1 MNLGIVTRIA
11 GRASLV
17 LTKHAP
23 TILTAAGTVGFI
35 GTTVLASKAT
45 LKVEET
51 VAEEASLL
59 VKVHEA
65 HEEGKLSD
73 KDATHDKVVLYTRM
87 LTKLGKLYA
96 PALILGAASIASL
109 ATGHG
114 IMLKRNASLAA
125 AYAAVDQAFKTYKKK
140 VEAKFG
146 KEAVLE
152 AVSAKAQEELTGD
165 SLDIEAVSNTPGG
178 VSPYGVVFGPDNVN
192 WSADEDLAILHLKC
206 QQQYANDILQT
217 RGHIFL
223 NEVYKMLG
231 FPHTPAGAVT
241 GWVKG
246 NGDDFIDFNISDGI
260 FEGEDEHGRIVT
272 KWALDFNVDGVMWD
286 KI

>member
-1 MNLGIVTRIA
+1 MNLGVVTRLA
-11 GRASLV
+11 GRAGLV
-17 LTKHAP
+17 LSKHAP
-23 TILTAAGTVGFI
+23 TILTAAGTAGFI
-35 GTTVLASKAT
+35 GTTILASKAT

-51 VAEEASLL
+51 VAEEAALL

-65 HEEGKLSD
+65 HDAGKLED
-73 KDATHDKVVLYTRM
+73 KDALHDKVILYTRM
-87 LTKLGKLYA
+87 TTKLAKLYA
-96 PALILGAASIASL
+96 PALILGAASIVSL

-140 VEAKFG
+140 VESKFG
-146 KEAVLE
+146 KEAVLDALVSTPQEDLTKDEMTLE
-152 AVSAKAQEELTGD
+152 AVT
-165 SLDIEAVSNTPGG
+165 AVDG
-178 VSPYGVVFGPDNVN
+178 VSPYGVIFDEDNVN
-192 WSADEDLAILHLKC
+192 WSADEDLAKLHLDC

-246 NGDDFIDFNISDGI
+246 QGDDFVDFNIFDGM
-260 FEGEDEHGRIVT
+260 FEGEDKNGRTVT
-272 KWALDFNVDGVMWD
+272 KWALDFNVDGVMYD

>member
-1 MNLGIVTRIA
+1 MNLGVVTRLA
-11 GRASLV
+11 GRAGLV
-17 LTKHAP
+17 LSKHAP
-23 TILTAAGTVGFI
+23 TILTAAGTAGFI
-35 GTTVLASKAT
+35 GTTILASKAT

-51 VAEEASLL
+51 IAEEAALL

-65 HEEGKLSD
+65 HESGKLSD
-73 KDATHDKVVLYTRM
+73 KDATHDKVVLYSRM
-87 LTKLGKLYA
+87 TTKLAKLYA
-96 PALILGAASIASL
+96 PALILGAASIVSL

-140 VEAKFG
+140 VESKFG
-146 KEAVLE
+146 KEAVLDALVSTPQEDLTKDEMTLE
-152 AVSAKAQEELTGD
+152 AVT
-165 SLDIEAVSNTPGG
+165 AVDG
-178 VSPYGVVFGPDNVN
+178 VSPYGVIFDEDNVN
-192 WSADEDLAILHLKC
+192 WSADEDLAKLHLDC

-246 NGDDFIDFNISDGI
+246 QGDDFVDFNIFDGM
-260 FEGEDEHGRIVT
+260 FEGEDKNGRTVT
-272 KWALDFNVDGVMWD
+272 KWALDFNVDGVMYD

>member
-1 MNLGIVTRIA
+1 MNLGVVTRIV
-11 GRASLV
+11 GRAGLV
-17 LTKHAP
+17 LSKHAP
-23 TILTAAGTVGFI
+23 TILTAAGTAGFI

-51 VAEEASLL
+51 VAEEAALL

-65 HEEGKLSD
+65 HESGKLTD
-73 KDATHDKVVLYTRM
+73 KDATHDKVVLYSRM
-87 LTKLGKLYA
+87 TTKLVKLYA
-96 PALILGAASIASL
+96 PALILGAASIVSL

-140 VEAKFG
+140 IESKFG
-146 KEAVLE
+146 KEAVLDALVSVPEEDLTKDEMTLE
-152 AVSAKAQEELTGD
+152 AIT
-165 SLDIEAVSNTPGG
+165 AVDG
-178 VSPYGVVFGPDNVN
+178 VSPYGVIFDSTNNN
-192 WSADEDLAILHLKC
+192 WSADEDLSMLHLKC

-246 NGDDFIDFNISDGI
+246 NGDDFIDFNIYDGM
-260 FEGEDEHGRIVT
+260 FEGEDSNGRTVT

>member
-1 MNLGIVTRIA
+1 MNLGIVTRLA
-11 GRASLV
+11 GRAGLV
-17 LTKHAP
+17 LSKHAP
-23 TILTAAGTVGFI
+23 TILTAAGTAGFI
-35 GTTVLASKAT
+35 GTTILASKAT

-51 VAEEASLL
+51 VAEETALL

-65 HEEGKLSD
+65 HDAGKLED
-73 KDATHDKVVLYTRM
+73 KDALRDKVILYTRM
-87 LTKLGKLYA
+87 TTKLAKLYA
-96 PALILGAASIASL
+96 PALILGAASIVSL

-140 VEAKFG
+140 VESKFG
-146 KEAVLE
+146 KDAVIDAL
-152 AVSAKAQEELTGD
+152 VSTAEEDLTKNELTM
-165 SLDIEAVSNTPGG
+165 EAIAAVDG
-178 VSPYGVVFGPDNVN
+178 VSPYGVIFDETNNN
-192 WSADEDLAILHLKC
+192 WSADEDLSMLHLKC

-246 NGDDFIDFNISDGI
+246 NGDDFVDFNIFEGT
-260 FEGEDEHGRIVT
+260 FEGEDEKGRTVT
-272 KWALDFNVDGVMWD
+272 KWALDFNVDGVMYD

>member
-1 MNLGIVTRIA
+1 MNLGIVTRLA
-11 GRASLV
+11 GRAGLV
-17 LTKHAP
+17 LSKHAP
-23 TILTAAGTVGFI
+23 TILTAAGTAGFI
-35 GTTVLASKAT
+35 GTTILASKAT

-51 VAEEASLL
+51 ISEEAALL

-65 HEEGKLSD
+65 HDAGKLED
-73 KDATHDKVVLYTRM
+73 KDALRDKVILYTRM
-87 LTKLGKLYA
+87 TTKLAKLYA
-96 PALILGAASIASL
+96 PALILGAASIVSL

-140 VEAKFG
+140 VESKFG
-146 KEAVLE
+146 KDAVIDAL
-152 AVSAKAQEELTGD
+152 VSTAEEDLTKNELTM
-165 SLDIEAVSNTPGG
+165 EAIAAVDG
-178 VSPYGVVFGPDNVN
+178 VSPYGVIFDETNNN
-192 WSADEDLAILHLKC
+192 WSADEDLSMLHLKC

-246 NGDDFIDFNISDGI
+246 NGDDFVDFNIFEGT
-260 FEGEDEHGRIVT
+260 FEGEDEKGRTVT
-272 KWALDFNVDGVMWD
+272 KWALDFNVDGVMYD

>member
-1 MNLGIVTRIA
+1 MNLGIVTRLA
-11 GRASLV
+11 GRAGLV
-17 LTKHAP
+17 LSKHAP
-23 TILTAAGTVGFI
+23 TILTAAGTAGFI
-35 GTTVLASKAT
+35 GTTILASKAT

-51 VAEEASLL
+51 VAEESALL

-65 HEEGKLSD
+65 HEAGKLSD
-73 KDATHDKVVLYTRM
+73 KDATHDKVVLYSRM
-87 LTKLGKLYA
+87 TTKLAKLYA
-96 PALILGAASIASL
+96 PALILGAASIVSL

-140 VEAKFG
+140 VESKFG
-146 KEAVLE
+146 KDAVIDAL
-152 AVSAKAQEELTGD
+152 VSTAEEDLTKDELTM
-165 SLDIEAVSNTPGG
+165 EAIAAVNG
-178 VSPYGVVFGPDNVN
+178 VSPYGVIFDETNNN
-192 WSADEDLAILHLKC
+192 WSADEDLSMLHLKC

-246 NGDDFIDFNISDGI
+246 NGDDFVDFNIFEGT
-260 FEGEDEHGRIVT
+260 FEGEDEKGRTVT
-272 KWALDFNVDGVMWD
+272 KWALDFNVDGVMYD

>member
-1 MNLGIVTRIA
+1 MNLGIVTRLA
-11 GRASLV
+11 GRAGLV
-17 LTKHAP
+17 LSKHAP
-23 TILTAAGTVGFI
+23 TILTAAGTAGFI
-35 GTTVLASKAT
+35 GTTILASKAT

-51 VAEEASLL
+51 IAEETALL

-65 HEEGKLSD
+65 HEAGKLED
-73 KDATHDKVVLYTRM
+73 KDALHDKVILYTRM
-87 LTKLGKLYA
+87 TTKLAKLYA
-96 PALILGAASIASL
+96 PALILGAASIVSL

-140 VEAKFG
+140 VESKFG
-146 KEAVLE
+146 KDAVIDAL
-152 AVSAKAQEELTGD
+152 VSTAEEDLTKNELTM
-165 SLDIEAVSNTPGG
+165 EAIAAVDG
-178 VSPYGVVFGPDNVN
+178 VSPYGVIFDETNNN
-192 WSADEDLAILHLKC
+192 WSADEDLSMLHLKC

-246 NGDDFIDFNISDGI
+246 NGDDFVDFNIFEGT
-260 FEGEDEHGRIVT
+260 FEGEDEKGRTVT
-272 KWALDFNVDGVMWD
+272 KWALDFNVDGVMYD
-286 KI
+286 NI

>member
-1 MNLGIVTRIA
+1 MNLSFATRII
-11 GRASLV
+11 GRTSLV
-17 LTKHAP
+17 ISKHAP
-23 TILTAAGTVGFI
+23 TILTVAGTAGFI

-45 LKVEET
+45 LKLEET

-65 HEEGKLSD
+65 QEEGKLSD
-73 KDATHDKVVLYTRM
+73 KDAAHDKVVLYTRM
-87 LTKLGKLYA
+87 VTKLGKLYA
-96 PALILGAASIASL
+96 PALILGAASIAAL

-125 AYAAVDQAFKTYKKK
+125 AYAAVDQAFKSYKKK

-146 KEAVLE
+146 KDAVLE
-152 AVSAKAQEELTGD
+152 AISVPTEELVVDGETTESVLKYGD
-165 SLDIEAVSNTPGG
+165 T
-178 VSPYGVVFGPDNVN
+178 SPYGVIFDETNHN
-192 WSADEDLAILHLKC
+192 WSADEDLSALHLKC

-231 FPHTPAGAVT
+231 SPHTPAGAIT

-246 NGDDFIDFNISDGI
+246 NGDNFVDFNIHDGL
-260 FEGEDEHGRIVT
+260 FEGEDANGRLVT
-272 KWALDFNVDGVMWD
+272 KWALDFNVDGVMYD

>member
-1 MNLGIVTRIA
+1 MNLGIVTRLA
-11 GRASLV
+11 GRAGLV
-17 LTKHAP
+17 LSKHAP
-23 TILTAAGTVGFI
+23 TILTAAGTAGFI
-35 GTTVLASKAT
+35 GTTILASKAT

-51 VAEEASLL
+51 IAEEAALL

-65 HEEGKLSD
+65 HEFGKLED
-73 KDATHDKVVLYTRM
+73 KDALHDKVVLYTRM
-87 LTKLGKLYA
+87 TTKLAKLYA
-96 PALILGAASIASL
+96 PALILGAASIVSL

-114 IMLKRNASLAA
+114 VMLKRNASLAA

-140 VEAKFG
+140 VESKFG
-146 KEAVLE
+146 KDAVIDAL
-152 AVSAKAQEELTGD
+152 VSTAEEDLTKNELTM
-165 SLDIEAVSNTPGG
+165 EAIAAVDG
-178 VSPYGVVFGPDNVN
+178 VSPYGVIFDETNNN
-192 WSADEDLAILHLKC
+192 WSADEDLSMLHLKC

-246 NGDDFIDFNISDGI
+246 NGDDFVDFNIFEGT
-260 FEGEDEHGRIVT
+260 FEGEDEKGHTVT
-272 KWALDFNVDGVMWD
+272 KWALDFNVDGVMYD

>member
-1 MNLGIVTRIA
+1 MNLGVVTRLA
-11 GRASLV
+11 GRAGLV
-17 LTKHAP
+17 LSKHAP
-23 TILTAAGTVGFI
+23 TILTAAGTAGFI
-35 GTTVLASKAT
+35 GTTILASKAT

-51 VAEEASLL
+51 VAEETALL

-65 HEEGKLSD
+65 HEAGKLSD

-87 LTKLGKLYA
+87 TTKLAKLYF
-96 PALILGAASIASL
+96 PALILGAASIVSL

-140 VEAKFG
+140 VESKFG
-146 KEAVLE
+146 KEAVLD
-152 AVSAKAQEELTGD
+152 ALVSTAEEDLTKDELTM
-165 SLDIEAVSNTPGG
+165 EAIAAVDG
-178 VSPYGVVFGPDNVN
+178 VSPYGVIFDETNNN
-192 WSADEDLAILHLKC
+192 WSADEDLSMLHLKC

-246 NGDDFIDFNISDGI
+246 NGDDFVDFNIFEGT
-260 FEGEDEHGRIVT
+260 FEGEDEKGRTVT
-272 KWALDFNVDGVMWD
+272 KWALDFNVDGVMYD

>member
-1 MNLGIVTRIA
+1 MNLGIVTRLA
-11 GRASLV
+11 GRAGLV
-17 LTKHAP
+17 LSKHAP
-23 TILTAAGTVGFI
+23 TILTAAGTAGFI
-35 GTTVLASKAT
+35 GTTILASKAT

-51 VAEEASLL
+51 VAEETALL

-65 HEEGKLSD
+65 HDAGKLED
-73 KDATHDKVVLYTRM
+73 KDALHDKVVLYTRM
-87 LTKLGKLYA
+87 TTKLAKLYA
-96 PALILGAASIASL
+96 PALILGAASIVSL

-140 VEAKFG
+140 IESKFG
-146 KEAVLE
+146 KEAVLDALVSTPQEDLTKDEMTLE
-152 AVSAKAQEELTGD
+152 AVT
-165 SLDIEAVSNTPGG
+165 AVDG
-178 VSPYGVVFGPDNVN
+178 VSPYGVIFDEDNVN
-192 WSADEDLAILHLKC
+192 WSADEDLAKLHLDC

-246 NGDDFIDFNISDGI
+246 QGDDFVDFNIFDGM
-260 FEGEDEHGRIVT
+260 FEGEDKNGRTVT
-272 KWALDFNVDGVMWD
+272 KWALDFNVDGVMYD

>member
-1 MNLGIVTRIA
+1 MNLSFATRII
-11 GRASLV
+11 GRTSLV
-17 LTKHAP
+17 LSKYAP
-23 TILTAAGTVGFI
+23 TILTVAGTAGFV

-45 LKVEET
+45 LKLEET

-65 HEEGKLSD
+65 QEDGKLSD
-73 KDATHDKVVLYTRM
+73 KDAAHDKVVLYTRM
-87 LTKLGKLYA
+87 ATKLGKLYA
-96 PALILGAASIASL
+96 PALILGAASIAAL

-125 AYAAVDQAFKTYKKK
+125 AYAAVDQAFKSYKKK

-146 KEAVLE
+146 REAVLE
-152 AVSAKAQEELTGD
+152 AVSVPTEELVVDGETTESVLKYGD
-165 SLDIEAVSNTPGG
+165 T
-178 VSPYGVVFGPDNVN
+178 SPYGVIFDETNHN
-192 WSADEDLAILHLKC
+192 WSADEDLSVLHLKC

-231 FPHTPAGAVT
+231 FPHTPAGAIT

-246 NGDDFIDFNISDGI
+246 NGDNFVDFNIHDGL
-260 FEGEDEHGRIVT
+260 FEGEDANGRLVT
-272 KWALDFNVDGVMWD
+272 KWALDFNVDGIMYD

>member
-1 MNLGIVTRIA
+1 MNLGIVTRLA
-11 GRASLV
+11 GRAGLV
-17 LTKHAP
+17 LSKHAP
-23 TILTAAGTVGFI
+23 TILTAAGTAGFI
-35 GTTVLASKAT
+35 GTTILASKAT

-51 VAEEASLL
+51 VAEETALL
-59 VKVHEA
+59 IKVHEA
-65 HEEGKLSD
+65 HDAGKLED
-73 KDATHDKVVLYTRM
+73 KDALHDKVVLYTRM
-87 LTKLGKLYA
+87 ATKLAKLYA
-96 PALILGAASIASL
+96 PALILGAASIVSL

-140 VEAKFG
+140 IESKFG
-146 KEAVLE
+146 KEAVLDALVSTPQEDLTKDEMTLE
-152 AVSAKAQEELTGD
+152 AVT
-165 SLDIEAVSNTPGG
+165 AVDG
-178 VSPYGVVFGPDNVN
+178 VSPYGVIFDEDNVN
-192 WSADEDLAILHLKC
+192 WSADEDLAKLHLDC

-231 FPHTPAGAVT
+231 FPHTPAGAIT

-246 NGDDFIDFNISDGI
+246 QGDDFVDFNIFDGM
-260 FEGEDEHGRIVT
+260 FEGEDKNGRTVT
-272 KWALDFNVDGVMWD
+272 KWVLDFNVAGVMWD

>member
-1 MNLGIVTRIA
+1 MNLSFATRII
-11 GRASLV
+11 GRTSLV
-17 LTKHAP
+17 ISKHAP
-23 TILTAAGTVGFI
+23 TILTVAGTAGFV

-45 LKVEET
+45 LKLEET

-65 HEEGKLSD
+65 QEEGKLSD
-73 KDATHDKVVLYTRM
+73 KDAAHDKVVLYTRM
-87 LTKLGKLYA
+87 VTKLGKLYA
-96 PALILGAASIASL
+96 PALILGAASIAAL

-125 AYAAVDQAFKTYKKK
+125 AYAAVDQAFKSYKKK

-146 KEAVLE
+146 KDAVLE
-152 AVSAKAQEELTGD
+152 AISVPTEELVVDGETTESVLKYGD
-165 SLDIEAVSNTPGG
+165 T
-178 VSPYGVVFGPDNVN
+178 SPYGVIFDETNHN
-192 WSADEDLAILHLKC
+192 WSADEDLSALHLKC

-231 FPHTPAGAVT
+231 FPHTPAGAIT

-246 NGDDFIDFNISDGI
+246 NGDNFVDFNIHDGL
-260 FEGEDEHGRIVT
+260 FEGEDANGRLVT
-272 KWALDFNVDGVMWD
+272 KWALDFNVDGIMYD

>member
-1 MNLGIVTRIA
+1 MNLGIVTRFV
-11 GRASLV
+11 GRAGLV
-17 LTKHAP
+17 LSKHAP
-23 TILTAAGTVGFI
+23 TILTAAGTAGFI

-51 VAEEASLL
+51 ISEEAALL
-59 VKVHEA
+59 IKVHEA
-65 HEEGKLSD
+65 HEGGKITD
-73 KDATHDKVVLYTRM
+73 KDATHDKVVLYSRM
-87 LTKLGKLYA
+87 TTKLVKLYA
-96 PALILGAASIASL
+96 PALILGAASIVSL

-140 VEAKFG
+140 IESKFG
-146 KEAVLE
+146 KEAVLDALVSTPQEDLTKDEMTLE
-152 AVSAKAQEELTGD
+152 AVT
-165 SLDIEAVSNTPGG
+165 AVDG
-178 VSPYGVVFGPDNVN
+178 VSPYGVIFDEDNIN
-192 WSADEDLAILHLKC
+192 WSADEDLAKLHLDC

-246 NGDDFIDFNISDGI
+246 QGDDFVDFNIFDGM
-260 FEGEDEHGRIVT
+260 FEGEDKNGRTVT
-272 KWALDFNVDGVMWD
+272 KWALDFNVDGVMYD

>member
-1 MNLGIVTRIA
+1 MNLGIVTRLA
-11 GRASLV
+11 GRAGLV
-17 LTKHAP
+17 LSKHAP

-51 VAEEASLL
+51 LAEETALL

-65 HEEGKLSD
+65 HEDGKLTD
-73 KDATHDKVVLYTRM
+73 KDATRDKVILYTRM
-87 LTKLGKLYA
+87 TTKLAKLYA

-109 ATGHG
+109 ITGHG

-146 KEAVLE
+146 KDAVLDALISNTE
-152 AVSAKAQEELTGD
+152 DELTRNETT
-165 SLDIEAVSNTPGG
+165 LEAIAAVDN
-178 VSPYGVVFGPDNVN
+178 VSPYGVIFDEDNIN
-192 WSADEDLAILHLKC
+192 WSADEDLSMLHLRC
-206 QQQYANDILQT
+206 QEQYANDILQT

-246 NGDDFIDFNISDGI
+246 NGDDFVSFNIYDGI
-260 FEGEDEHGRIVT
+260 FEGEDKNGRTVT
-272 KWALDFNVDGVMWD
+272 KWALDFNVDGVMYD

>member
-1 MNLGIVTRIA
+1 MNLGIVTRLA
-11 GRASLV
+11 GRAGLV
-17 LTKHAP
+17 LSKHAP
-23 TILTAAGTVGFI
+23 TILTAAGTAGFI
-35 GTTVLASKAT
+35 GTTILASKAT

-51 VAEEASLL
+51 VAEEAALL

-65 HEEGKLSD
+65 HEAGKLED
-73 KDATHDKVVLYTRM
+73 KDALHDKVILYTRM
-87 LTKLGKLYA
+87 TTKLAKLYA
-96 PALILGAASIASL
+96 PALILGAASIVSL

-140 VEAKFG
+140 VESKFG
-146 KEAVLE
+146 KDAVIDALISTADE
-152 AVSAKAQEELTGD
+152 DLTNNELTM
-165 SLDIEAVSNTPGG
+165 EAIAAVDG
-178 VSPYGVVFGPDNVN
+178 VSPYGVIFDETNNN
-192 WSADEDLAILHLKC
+192 WSADEDLSMLHLKC

-246 NGDDFIDFNISDGI
+246 NGDDFVDFNIFEGT
-260 FEGEDEHGRIVT
+260 FEGEDEKGRTVT
-272 KWALDFNVDGVMWD
+272 KWALDFNVDGVMYD

>member
-1 MNLGIVTRIA
+1 MNLGIVTRLA
-11 GRASLV
+11 GRAGLV
-17 LTKHAP
+17 LSKHAP
-23 TILTAAGTVGFI
+23 TILTAAGTAGFI
-35 GTTVLASKAT
+35 GTTILASKAT

-51 VAEEASLL
+51 VAEEAALL

-65 HEEGKLSD
+65 HEAGKLED
-73 KDATHDKVVLYTRM
+73 KDALHDKAILYTRM
-87 LTKLGKLYA
+87 TTKLAKLYA
-96 PALILGAASIASL
+96 PALILGAASIISL

-140 VEAKFG
+140 VESKFG
-146 KEAVLE
+146 KEAVLDALIATPQEDLTKDEMTLE
-152 AVSAKAQEELTGD
+152 AVT
-165 SLDIEAVSNTPGG
+165 AVDG
-178 VSPYGVVFGPDNVN
+178 VSPYGVIFDEDNVN
-192 WSADEDLAILHLKC
+192 WSADEDLAKLHLDC

-246 NGDDFIDFNISDGI
+246 QGDDFVDFNIFDGM
-260 FEGEDEHGRIVT
+260 FEGEDKNGRTVT
-272 KWALDFNVDGVMWD
+272 KWALDFNVDGVMYD

>member
-1 MNLGIVTRIA
+1 MNLSVLTNFA

-17 LTKHAP
+17 LSKHAP

-51 VAEEASLL
+51 LADETGLL
-59 VKVHEA
+59 VQVHTA
-65 HEEGKLSD
+65 AEEGKLTD
-73 KDATHDKVVLYTRM
+73 KEALHDKTIIYTRM
-87 LTKLGKLYA
+87 ATKLGKLYA
-96 PALILGAASIASL
+96 PALILGAASIAAL

-114 IMLKRNASLAA
+114 IMVKRNASLAA
-125 AYAAVDQAFKTYKKK
+125 AYAAIDKAFKTYKKR
-140 VEAKFG
+140 VEEKFG
-146 KEAVLE
+146 KKAVLD
-152 AVSAKAQEELTGD
+152 AVSTRAAEELTGD
-165 SLDIEAVSNTPGG
+165 SETVESLAGLEGG
-178 VSPYGVVFGPDNVN
+178 VSPYGVIFEPGNPN
-192 WSADEDLAILHLKC
+192 WSADEDLSVLHLKC
-206 QQQYANDILQT
+206 QEQYANDILQS
-217 RGHIFL
+217 RGHLFL

-241 GWVKG
+241 GWIKG
-246 NGDDFIDFNISDGI
+246 EGDDFVSFGIHDGI
-260 FEGEDEHGRIVT
+260 FEGEDDNGRLVT

>member
-11 GRASLV
+11 GRAGLV
-17 LTKHAP
+17 LSKHAP
-23 TILTAAGTVGFI
+23 TILTAAGTAGFI
-35 GTTVLASKAT
+35 GTTILASKAT

-51 VAEEASLL
+51 IAEETALL

-65 HEEGKLSD
+65 NDAGKLED
-73 KDATHDKVVLYTRM
+73 KDATRDKVILYTRM
-87 LTKLGKLYA
+87 TTKLAKLYA
-96 PALILGAASIASL
+96 PALILGAASIVSL

-140 VEAKFG
+140 VESKFG
-146 KEAVLE
+146 KEAVLDALVSTPQEDLTKDEMTLE
-152 AVSAKAQEELTGD
+152 AVT
-165 SLDIEAVSNTPGG
+165 AVDG
-178 VSPYGVVFGPDNVN
+178 VSPYGVIFDEDNVN
-192 WSADEDLAILHLKC
+192 WSADEDLAKLHLDC

-246 NGDDFIDFNISDGI
+246 QGDDFVDFNIFDGM
-260 FEGEDEHGRIVT
+260 FEGEDKNGRTVT
-272 KWALDFNVDGVMWD
+272 KWALDFNVDGVMYD

>member
-125 AYAAVDQAFKTYKKK
+125 AYAAVDQAFKTYKKN

-146 KEAVLE
+146 KEAVLD

-192 WSADEDLAILHLKC
+192 WSADE
-206 QQQYANDILQT
+206 QQYANDILQT

-260 FEGEDEHGRIVT
+260 FEGEDENGRLVT

>member
-1 MNLGIVTRIA
+1 MNLGIVTRLA
-11 GRASLV
+11 GRAGLV
-17 LTKHAP
+17 LSKHAP
-23 TILTAAGTVGFI
+23 TILTAAGTAGFI
-35 GTTVLASKAT
+35 GTTILASKAT

-51 VAEEASLL
+51 VAEETALL

-65 HEEGKLSD
+65 HDAGKLED
-73 KDATHDKVVLYTRM
+73 KDALHDKVILYTRM
-87 LTKLGKLYA
+87 TTKLAKLYA
-96 PALILGAASIASL
+96 PALILGAASIVSL

-140 VEAKFG
+140 IESKFG
-146 KEAVLE
+146 KEAVLDALVSTPEEDLTKDEMTLE
-152 AVSAKAQEELTGD
+152 AVT
-165 SLDIEAVSNTPGG
+165 AVDG
-178 VSPYGVVFGPDNVN
+178 VSPYGVIFDEDNVN
-192 WSADEDLAILHLKC
+192 WSADEDLAKLHLDC

-246 NGDDFIDFNISDGI
+246 QGDDFVDFNIFDGM
-260 FEGEDEHGRIVT
+260 FEGEDKNGRTVT
-272 KWALDFNVDGVMWD
+272 KWALDFNVDGVMYD

>member
-1 MNLGIVTRIA
+1 MNLGIVTRLA
-11 GRASLV
+11 GRAGLV
-17 LTKHAP
+17 LSKHAP
-23 TILTAAGTVGFI
+23 TILTAAGTAGFI
-35 GTTVLASKAT
+35 GTTILASKAT

-51 VAEEASLL
+51 IAEETALL

-65 HEEGKLSD
+65 HEAGKLED
-73 KDATHDKVVLYTRM
+73 KDALHDKVILYTRM
-87 LTKLGKLYA
+87 TTKLAKLYA
-96 PALILGAASIASL
+96 PALILGAASIVSL

-140 VEAKFG
+140 IESKFG
-146 KEAVLE
+146 KEAVLDALVSTPQEDLTKDEMTLE
-152 AVSAKAQEELTGD
+152 AVT
-165 SLDIEAVSNTPGG
+165 AVDG
-178 VSPYGVVFGPDNVN
+178 VSPYGVIFDEDNVN
-192 WSADEDLAILHLKC
+192 WSADEDLAKLHLDC

-246 NGDDFIDFNISDGI
+246 QGDDFVDFNIFDGM
-260 FEGEDEHGRIVT
+260 FEGEDKNGRTVT
-272 KWALDFNVDGVMWD
+272 KWALDFNVDGVMYD

>member
-1 MNLGIVTRIA
+1 MTLGIVTRLA
-11 GRASLV
+11 GRAGLV
-17 LTKHAP
+17 LSKHAP
-23 TILTAAGTVGFI
+23 TILTAAGTAGFI
-35 GTTVLASKAT
+35 GTTILASKAT

-51 VAEEASLL
+51 VAEETALL

-65 HEEGKLSD
+65 HEAGKLED
-73 KDATHDKVVLYTRM
+73 KDALHDKVILYTRM
-87 LTKLGKLYA
+87 TTKLAKLYA
-96 PALILGAASIASL
+96 PALVLGAASIVSL

-140 VEAKFG
+140 VESKFG
-146 KEAVLE
+146 KDAVIDAL
-152 AVSAKAQEELTGD
+152 VSTAEEDLTKNELTM
-165 SLDIEAVSNTPGG
+165 EAIAAVDG
-178 VSPYGVVFGPDNVN
+178 VSPYGVIFDETNNN
-192 WSADEDLAILHLKC
+192 WSADEDLSMLHLKC

-246 NGDDFIDFNISDGI
+246 NGDDFVDFNIFEGT
-260 FEGEDEHGRIVT
+260 FEGEDEKGRTVT
-272 KWALDFNVDGVMWD
+272 KWALDFNVDGVMYD

>member
-1 MNLGIVTRIA
+1 MNLGVVTRLA
-11 GRASLV
+11 GRAGLV
-17 LTKHAP
+17 LSKHAP
-23 TILTAAGTVGFI
+23 TILTAAGTAGFI
-35 GTTVLASKAT
+35 GTTILASKAT

-51 VAEEASLL
+51 IAEETALL

-65 HEEGKLSD
+65 HEAGKLED
-73 KDATHDKVVLYTRM
+73 KDALHDKVILYTRM
-87 LTKLGKLYA
+87 ANKLAKLYA
-96 PALILGAASIASL
+96 PALILGAASIVSL

-140 VEAKFG
+140 VESKFG
-146 KEAVLE
+146 KDAVIDAL
-152 AVSAKAQEELTGD
+152 VSTAEEDLTKNELTM
-165 SLDIEAVSNTPGG
+165 EAIAAVDG
-178 VSPYGVVFGPDNVN
+178 VSPYGVIFDETNNN
-192 WSADEDLAILHLKC
+192 WSADEDLSMLHLKC

-246 NGDDFIDFNISDGI
+246 NGDDFVDFNIFEGT
-260 FEGEDEHGRIVT
+260 FEGEDEKGRTVT
-272 KWALDFNVDGVMWD
+272 KWALDFNVDGVMYD

>member
-1 MNLGIVTRIA
+1 MNLSFATRII
-11 GRASLV
+11 GRTSLV
-17 LTKHAP
+17 ISKHAP
-23 TILTAAGTVGFI
+23 TILTVAGTAGFI

-45 LKVEET
+45 LKLEET

-65 HEEGKLSD
+65 QEEGKLTD

-87 LTKLGKLYA
+87 ATKLGKLYA
-96 PALILGAASIASL
+96 PALILGAASIAAL

-125 AYAAVDQAFKTYKKK
+125 AYAAVDQAFKSYKKK

-146 KEAVLE
+146 KDAVLE
-152 AVSAKAQEELTGD
+152 AISVPTEELVVDGETTESVLKYGD
-165 SLDIEAVSNTPGG
+165 T
-178 VSPYGVVFGPDNVN
+178 SPYGVIFDETNHN
-192 WSADEDLAILHLKC
+192 WSADEDLSALHLKC

-231 FPHTPAGAVT
+231 FPHTPAGAIT

-246 NGDDFIDFNISDGI
+246 NGDNFVDFNIHDGL
-260 FEGEDEHGRIVT
+260 FEGEDANGRLVT
-272 KWALDFNVDGVMWD
+272 KWALDFNVDGVMYD

>member
-1 MNLGIVTRIA
+1 MNLGVVTRLV
-11 GRASLV
+11 GRAGLV
-17 LTKHAP
+17 LSKHAP
-23 TILTAAGTVGFI
+23 TILTAAGTAGFI

-51 VAEEASLL
+51 ISEEAALL

-65 HEEGKLSD
+65 HEAGKLSD
-73 KDATHDKVVLYTRM
+73 KDATHDKVVLYSRM
-87 LTKLGKLYA
+87 TTKLAKLYA
-96 PALILGAASIASL
+96 PALILGAASIVSL

-140 VEAKFG
+140 IESKFG
-146 KEAVLE
+146 KEAVLDALVSTPQEDLTKDEMTLE
-152 AVSAKAQEELTGD
+152 AVT
-165 SLDIEAVSNTPGG
+165 AVDG
-178 VSPYGVVFGPDNVN
+178 VSPYGVIFDEDNVN
-192 WSADEDLAILHLKC
+192 WSADEDLAKLHLDC

-246 NGDDFIDFNISDGI
+246 QGDDFVDFNIFDGM
-260 FEGEDEHGRIVT
+260 FEGEDKNGRTVT
-272 KWALDFNVDGVMWD
+272 KWALDFNVDGVMYD

>member
-1 MNLGIVTRIA
+1 MNIGIVTRLA
-11 GRASLV
+11 GRAGLV
-17 LTKHAP
+17 LSKHAP

-51 VAEEASLL
+51 LAEEAALL

-65 HEEGKLSD
+65 HEDGKLTD
-73 KDATHDKVVLYTRM
+73 KDATRDKVILYTRM
-87 LTKLGKLYA
+87 TTKLAKLYA
-96 PALILGAASIASL
+96 PALILGAASIVSL

-146 KEAVLE
+146 KDAVLDALISNTE
-152 AVSAKAQEELTGD
+152 QEIAENELT
-165 SLDIEAVSNTPGG
+165 LEAIAAVDK
-178 VSPYGVVFGPDNVN
+178 VSPYGVIFDDENIN
-192 WSADEDLAILHLKC
+192 WSADEDLSMLHLKC

-246 NGDDFIDFNISDGI
+246 HGDNFIDFNLQDGI
-260 FEGEDEHGRIVT
+260 FEGEDKNGRTVT

>member
-1 MNLGIVTRIA
+1 MNLGIVTRLA
-11 GRASLV
+11 GRAGLV
-17 LTKHAP
+17 LSKHAP
-23 TILTAAGTVGFI
+23 TILTAAGTAGFI
-35 GTTVLASKAT
+35 GTTILASKAT

-51 VAEEASLL
+51 VAEEAALL

-65 HEEGKLSD
+65 HEAGKLED
-73 KDATHDKVVLYTRM
+73 KDALHDKVVLYSRM
-87 LTKLGKLYA
+87 TTKLAKLYA
-96 PALILGAASIASL
+96 PALILGAASIVSL

-140 VEAKFG
+140 VESKFG
-146 KEAVLE
+146 KEAVLDALVSTPQEDLTKDEMTLE
-152 AVSAKAQEELTGD
+152 AVT
-165 SLDIEAVSNTPGG
+165 AVDG
-178 VSPYGVVFGPDNVN
+178 VSPYGVIFDEDNVN
-192 WSADEDLAILHLKC
+192 WSADEDLAKLHLDC

-246 NGDDFIDFNISDGI
+246 QGDDFVDFNIFDGM
-260 FEGEDEHGRIVT
+260 FEGEDKNGRTVT
-272 KWALDFNVDGVMWD
+272 KWALDFNVDGVMYD

>member
-1 MNLGIVTRIA
+1 MNLSFATRII
-11 GRASLV
+11 GRTSLV
-17 LTKHAP
+17 ISKHAP
-23 TILTAAGTVGFI
+23 TILTVAGTAGFI

-45 LKVEET
+45 LKLEET

-65 HEEGKLSD
+65 QEEGKLSD

-87 LTKLGKLYA
+87 ATKLGKLYA
-96 PALILGAASIASL
+96 PALILGAASIAAL

-125 AYAAVDQAFKTYKKK
+125 AYAAVDQAFKSYKKK

-146 KEAVLE
+146 KDAVLE
-152 AVSAKAQEELTGD
+152 AISVPTEELVVDGETTESVLKYGD
-165 SLDIEAVSNTPGG
+165 T
-178 VSPYGVVFGPDNVN
+178 SPYGVIFDETNHN
-192 WSADEDLAILHLKC
+192 WSADEDLSALHLKC

-231 FPHTPAGAVT
+231 FPHTPAGAIT
-241 GWVKG
+241 GWIKG
-246 NGDDFIDFNISDGI
+246 NGDNFVDFNIHDGL
-260 FEGEDEHGRIVT
+260 FEGEDANGRLVT
-272 KWALDFNVDGVMWD
+272 KWALDFNVDGVMYD

>member
-1 MNLGIVTRIA
+1 MNLGIVTRFV
-11 GRASLV
+11 GRAGLV
-17 LTKHAP
+17 LSKHAP

-51 VAEEASLL
+51 LADEAALL

-65 HEEGKLSD
+65 QEDDKLSD
-73 KDATHDKVVLYTRM
+73 KDAMHDKVVLYTRM
-87 LTKLGKLYA
+87 TTKLAKLYA

-109 ATGHG
+109 VTGHG

-146 KEAVLE
+146 KDAVLDALISTPAEDLTKDEMTLE
-152 AVSAKAQEELTGD
+152 AIT
-165 SLDIEAVSNTPGG
+165 AVDG
-178 VSPYGVVFGPDNVN
+178 VSPYGVIFDENNVH
-192 WSADEDLAILHLKC
+192 WSADEDLAMLHLKC
-206 QQQYANDILQT
+206 QQQYANDILNT

-246 NGDDFIDFNISDGI
+246 NGDDFIDFNIYDGI
-260 FEGEDEHGRIVT
+260 FEGEDKNGRTIT
-272 KWALDFNVDGVMWD
+272 KWALDFNVDGVMYD

>member
-1 MNLGIVTRIA
+1 MNLGVVTRLA
-11 GRASLV
+11 GRAGLV
-17 LTKHAP
+17 LSKHAP
-23 TILTAAGTVGFI
+23 TILTAAGTAGFI
-35 GTTVLASKAT
+35 STTILASKAT

-51 VAEEASLL
+51 VAEETALL

-65 HEEGKLSD
+65 HEAGKLED
-73 KDATHDKVVLYTRM
+73 KDALHDKVILYTRM
-87 LTKLGKLYA
+87 TTKLAKLYA
-96 PALILGAASIASL
+96 PALILGAASIVSL

-125 AYAAVDQAFKTYKKK
+125 AYAAVDQAFKSYKKK
-140 VEAKFG
+140 VESKFG
-146 KEAVLE
+146 KEAVLDALVSTAEEDLTKDEMTLE
-152 AVSAKAQEELTGD
+152 AIT
-165 SLDIEAVSNTPGG
+165 AVDG
-178 VSPYGVVFGPDNVN
+178 VSPYGVIFDSSNNN
-192 WSADEDLAILHLKC
+192 WSADEDLSMLHLKC

-246 NGDDFIDFNISDGI
+246 HGDDFVDFNIFDGM
-260 FEGEDEHGRIVT
+260 FEGEDENGRTVT

>member
-1 MNLGIVTRIA
+1 MNLGIVTRLA
-11 GRASLV
+11 GRAGLV
-17 LTKHAP
+17 LSKHAP

-51 VAEEASLL
+51 LAEETALL

-65 HEEGKLSD
+65 HEDGKLTD
-73 KDATHDKVVLYTRM
+73 KDATRDKVILYTRM
-87 LTKLGKLYA
+87 TTKLAKLYA

-109 ATGHG
+109 VTGHG

-140 VEAKFG
+140 IESKFG
-146 KEAVLE
+146 KDAVLDALVSNTEQEIADNALTLE
-152 AVSAKAQEELTGD
+152 AVA
-165 SLDIEAVSNTPGG
+165 AVDK
-178 VSPYGVVFGPDNVN
+178 VSPYGVIFDEDNHN
-192 WSADEDLAILHLKC
+192 WSADEDLARLHLTC
-206 QQQYANDILQT
+206 QQQYANDILQS

-246 NGDDFIDFNISDGI
+246 NGDDFVDFNIFDGI
-260 FEGEDEHGRIVT
+260 FEGEDKNGRTVT
-272 KWALDFNVDGVMWD
+272 KWALDFNVDGVMYD

>member
-1 MNLGIVTRIA
+1 MNLGIVTRLV
-11 GRASLV
+11 GRAGLV
-17 LTKHAP
+17 LSKHAP
-23 TILTAAGTVGFI
+23 TILTAAGTAGFI

-51 VAEEASLL
+51 VAEETALL
-59 VKVHEA
+59 VKVHDAQEA
-65 HEEGKLSD
+65 GKLSD
-73 KDATHDKVVLYTRM
+73 KDATHDKVVLYSRM
-87 LTKLGKLYA
+87 TTKLAKLYA
-96 PALILGAASIASL
+96 PAIILGAASIASL
-109 ATGHG
+109 ITGHG

-140 VEAKFG
+140 VESKFG
-146 KEAVLE
+146 KDAVLE
-152 AVSAKAQEELTGD
+152 ALSSVAAEDLTKD
-165 SLDIEAVSNTPGG
+165 EMTVESVAVVND
-178 VSPYGVVFGPDNVN
+178 VSPYGVIFDDTNVN
-192 WSADEDLAILHLKC
+192 WSADEDLAMLHLKC

-246 NGDDFIDFNISDGI
+246 NGDDFVDFNIFDGM
-260 FEGEDEHGRIVT
+260 FEGEDQNGRTVT
-272 KWALDFNVDGVMWD
+272 KWALDFNVDGVMYD

>member
-1 MNLGIVTRIA
+1 MNLGVVTRLA
-11 GRASLV
+11 GRAGLV
-17 LTKHAP
+17 LSKHAP
-23 TILTAAGTVGFI
+23 TILTAAGTAGFI
-35 GTTVLASKAT
+35 GTTILASKAT

-51 VAEEASLL
+51 IAEETALL

-65 HEEGKLSD
+65 HEAGKLDD

-87 LTKLGKLYA
+87 TTKLAKLYA
-96 PALILGAASIASL
+96 PALILGAASIVSL

-140 VEAKFG
+140 VESKFG
-146 KEAVLE
+146 KEAVLDALVSTAEEDLTKDEMTLE
-152 AVSAKAQEELTGD
+152 AITAID
-165 SLDIEAVSNTPGG
+165 G
-178 VSPYGVVFGPDNVN
+178 VSPYGVIFDSSNNN
-192 WSADEDLAILHLKC
+192 WSADEDLAMLHLKC

-246 NGDDFIDFNISDGI
+246 NGDDFIDFNIYDGM
-260 FEGEDEHGRIVT
+260 FEGEDSNGRTVT

>member
-1 MNLGIVTRIA
+1 MNLGVVTRLA
-11 GRASLV
+11 GRAGLV
-17 LTKHAP
+17 LSKHAP
-23 TILTAAGTVGFI
+23 TILTAAGTAGFI
-35 GTTVLASKAT
+35 GTTILASKAT

-51 VAEEASLL
+51 VAEEAALL

-65 HEEGKLSD
+65 HEAGKLED
-73 KDATHDKVVLYTRM
+73 KDALHDKVILYTRM
-87 LTKLGKLYA
+87 TTKLAKLYA
-96 PALILGAASIASL
+96 PALILGAASIVSL

-140 VEAKFG
+140 VESKFG
-146 KEAVLE
+146 KEAVLDALVSTTEEDLTKNEPTLE
-152 AVSAKAQEELTGD
+152 AIA
-165 SLDIEAVSNTPGG
+165 AVDD
-178 VSPYGVVFGPDNVN
+178 VSPYGVIFDSSNHN
-192 WSADEDLAILHLKC
+192 WSADEDLSMLHLKC

-246 NGDDFIDFNISDGI
+246 NGDDFVDFNIFEGT
-260 FEGEDEHGRIVT
+260 FEGEDEKGRTVT
-272 KWALDFNVDGVMWD
+272 KWALDFNVDGVMYD

>member
-1 MNLGIVTRIA
+1 MNLGIVTRLA
-11 GRASLV
+11 GRAGLV
-17 LTKHAP
+17 LSKHAP
-23 TILTAAGTVGFI
+23 TILTAAGTAGFI
-35 GTTVLASKAT
+35 GTTILASKAT

-51 VAEEASLL
+51 VAEEAALL

-65 HEEGKLSD
+65 HEAGKLED
-73 KDATHDKVVLYTRM
+73 KDALHDKVVLYSRM
-87 LTKLGKLYA
+87 TTKLAKLYA
-96 PALILGAASIASL
+96 PALILGAASIVSL

-140 VEAKFG
+140 IESKFG
-146 KEAVLE
+146 KEAVLDALVSTPQEDLTKDEMTLE
-152 AVSAKAQEELTGD
+152 AVT
-165 SLDIEAVSNTPGG
+165 AVDG
-178 VSPYGVVFGPDNVN
+178 VSPYGVIFDEDNVN
-192 WSADEDLAILHLKC
+192 WSADEDLAKLHLDC

-246 NGDDFIDFNISDGI
+246 QGDDFVDFNIFDGM
-260 FEGEDEHGRIVT
+260 FEGEDKNGRTVT
-272 KWALDFNVDGVMWD
+272 KWALDFNVDGVMYD

>member
-1 MNLGIVTRIA
+1 MNLGVVTRLA
-11 GRASLV
+11 GRAGLMLS
-17 LTKHAP
+17 KHAP
-23 TILTAAGTVGFI
+23 TILTAAGTAGFI
-35 GTTVLASKAT
+35 GTTILASKAT

-51 VAEEASLL
+51 IAEEAALL

-65 HEEGKLSD
+65 HDAGKLSD
-73 KDATHDKVVLYTRM
+73 KDATHDKVVLYSRM
-87 LTKLGKLYA
+87 TTKLVKLYA
-96 PALILGAASIASL
+96 PALILGAASIVSL

-140 VEAKFG
+140 VESKFG
-146 KEAVLE
+146 KEAVLDALVSTAEEDLTKNEPTLE
-152 AVSAKAQEELTGD
+152 AIA
-165 SLDIEAVSNTPGG
+165 AVDD
-178 VSPYGVVFGPDNVN
+178 VSPYGVIFDSSNHN
-192 WSADEDLAILHLKC
+192 WSADEDLSMLHLKC

-246 NGDDFIDFNISDGI
+246 HGDDFVDFNIYDGM
-260 FEGEDEHGRIVT
+260 FEGEDSNGRTVT